1 MNPERWARI
10 KSIFYDAAEKPA
22 DQQAAFVRSRCD
34 GDESLALEIE
44 SLLSA
49 HEQAGE
55 FIEDIPADA
64 ATVAMTVQLTDAL
77 IGSHIG
83 SYEVIRE
90 IGRGGMGAVY
100 LAKDIRLGRSVALK
114 LLRDSFTR
122 DPNHI
127 R

>member
-1 MNPERWARI
+1 MNPERWAQI

-83 SYEVIRE
+83 SYEVIRNWQRRN
-90 IGRGGMGAVY
+90 GR
-100 LAKDIRLGRSVALK
+100 RLSCKRHSAGSICCAQTAPRFIHPRPK
-114 LLRDSFTR
+114 
-122 DPNHI
+122 
-127 R
+127 